1 MKTITIKKPK
11 IRIPVA
17 KPSIRHKS
25 KKDYKRKK
33 SFGEELIESLN
44 EALRKEKQ
52 NESK

>member
-11 IRIPVA
+11 IRIPIA

-33 SFGEELIESLN
+33 SIVKEYELILDLIE
-44 EALRKEKQ
+44 EEK
-52 NESK
+52 KK